1 MARVQLVM
9 SDEDRARFAHQAR
22 REGMSFSAWMRAAAH
37 DRVEAR
43 QRAKPFASVEEVEE
57 FFRECDA
64 LAGDGREPDWDEHL
78 RVISESR
85 RRGAA
90 DS

>member
-9 SDEDRARFAHQAR
+9 SDEDRARFTHEAR
-22 REGMSFSAWMRAAAH
+22 REGVSFSAWMRAAAC
-37 DRVEAR
+37 DRFEAR
-43 QRAKPFASVEEVEE
+43 RARPFASAAELDA

-78 RVISESR
+78 RAIDESR
-85 RRGAA
+85 SRVDAEA
-90 DS
+90 

>member
-9 SDEDRARFAHQAR
+9 SDEDRARFTHEAR
-22 REGMSFSAWMRAAAH
+22 REGMSFSAWMRAAAR
-37 DRVEAR
+37 DRLEAR
-43 QRAKPFASVEEVEE
+43 RAEPFASVAELEA

-64 LAGDGREPDWDEHL
+64 RKGEGREPDWDEHL
-78 RVISESR
+78 RIIAESR
-85 RRGAA
+85 SRGAA